1 MTFAKIA
8 LKGLLHFAVIYT
20 DPDEYAVSVDKVVAE
35 IAVQHHLT
43 EQSADLAKRAAA
55 GFVYVSV
62 CEGTEFDDA
71 VGAIQF
77 IMAAHADV
85 PYEAAAL
92 EAVGVYVRAAFGR
105 KNPALCAKALLDAK
119 GGKGQ
124 IRK

>member
-8 LKGLLHFAVIYT
+8 IVSLLRLAVIYT
-20 DPDEYAVSVDKVVAE
+20 DPEEYAVSIDRAIAE
-35 IAVQHHLT
+35 IAVQNHLT

-77 IMAAHADV
+77 IMGAHADV

-92 EAVGVYVRAAFGR
+92 EAIGVYVRASFGR
-105 KNPALCAKALLDAK
+105 KNTALCAKALLDAK
-119 GGKGQ
+119 AK
-124 IRK
+124 KVKP